1 MAVSIKVSK
10 QGLQIVDKARKKKGW
25 TATASAWCDA
35 AKISV
40 STLKRFREGQSIRQD
55 ALINICK
62 AVGIENWQEIV
73 AQESQEVQEKEIEFF
88 AYDDKWVGREA
99 LLTTLKKQIKNKCR
113 LLIITGITG
122 IGKTALA
129 ERLTIELSSDWN
141 KFITIIPENFDNY
154 TQPTDFASVAAR
166 WLEEMGEQISA
177 DDRQNHQFLLET
189 LLNCLFNNQYLIL
202 MDSLEEILEG
212 NQEQGW
218 NNFQDEWWVNFFVG
232 LLKANSCQS
241 LIIVTSQDL
250 PIQIQTIG
258 SKSQNWYFQNLTG
271 LSQSEQLDLFA
282 KIGLEVAA
290 NDEETNYL
298 TRIGTAYEGHTLA
311 LKVIGGEIGNHPFYG
326 NISAYWHK
334 YGEEI
339 EKVEKAISESKNQIA
354 SKDDDFKIH
363 NYNRLLQRNVEIR
376 LERTLER
383 LKKDIKAAYILL
395 CEASI
400 YRRGVPEKYWLRHL
414 EFWPFAQKEKEVALD
429 VLRDRYLVEELIN
442 PENNQCLVRQH
453 NLIRSIALAH
463 FKNLPQENG
472 N

>member
-40 STLKRFREGQSIRQD
+40 STLKRFREGKSIRQD
-55 ALINICK
+55 AFIDICE
-62 AVGIENWQEIV
+62 AAGIENWQEIV
-73 AQESQEVQEKEIEFF
+73 VQESQEIQEQEIEFF
-88 AYDDKWVGREA
+88 AYDDKWVGREE

-141 KFITIIPENFDNY
+141 KFIPVIPENFDNY
-154 TQPTDFASVAAR
+154 TQAVDFASVAVR
-166 WLEEMGEQISA
+166 WLKEMGEQISA
-177 DDRQNHQFLLET
+177 DDHHNHQFLLET
-189 LLNCLFNNQYLIL
+189 LLNSLFKNQYLIL

-218 NNFQDEWWVNFFVG
+218 NNFQDEWWVKFFAG
-232 LLKANSCQS
+232 LLQANSCQS

-258 SKSQNWYFQNLTG
+258 SKSRNCWSFQNLTG
-271 LSQSEQLDLFA
+271 LSQLEQLDLFA

-298 TRIGTAYEGHTLA
+298 TRIGAAYEGHPLA
-311 LKVIGGEIGNHPFYG
+311 LKVIGGEIGNNPFYG

-339 EKVEKAISESKNQIA
+339 EKIEKAISESKNQMA

-376 LERTLER
+376 LEKTLER
-383 LKKDIKAAYILL
+383 LKKDVKAAYILL

-400 YRRGVPEKYWLRHL
+400 YRRGVPEKFWLSHL
-414 EFWPFAQKEKEVALD
+414 EYWPFDQKEKEVALD
-429 VLRDRYLVEELIN
+429 VLRDRCLVEEFIN
-442 PENNQCLVRQH
+442 SENNQYLIRQH
-453 NLIRSIALAH
+453 NLIRSIALSH
-463 FKNLPQENG
+463 FKNIS
-472 N
+472 